1 MATRYDVIG
10 TRKPRGFARGEKKKA
25 KKEISLGR
33 AVWGFFVLLSLHAVI
48 AGVVFYFYPTIFDTP
63 TDALATPG
71 NRSNFCAKVFVFIP
85 EHWESLTLC
94 RVSNA
99 VPFLLMPGIV
109 LLYILSRLVR
119 GRF

>member
-10 TRKPRGFARGEKKKA
+10 TRKHRGFARGEPKKP

-33 AVWGFFVLLSLHAVI
+33 AMWGFCLLLSLHAIV
-48 AGVVFYFYPTIFDTP
+48 AGVLFYFYPAIFDTP

-85 EHWESLTLC
+85 EHWESLTVC
-94 RVSNA
+94 RISNA
-99 VPFLLMPGIV
+99 APFLLMPGMV
-109 LLYILSRLVR
+109 LVYILGRLVR